1 MIDSLIL
8 FIRIW
13 FQERT
18 VELEQSCTDLAE
30 RYNTVVEEFEV
41 FRAHFIGLDGENA
54 TLSEQIKVP
63 LINLTTGRQ

>member
-1 MIDSLIL
+1 L
-8 FIRIW
+8 

-41 FRAHFIGLDGENA
+41 LRAHFIGLDGENA

-63 LINLTTGRQ
+63 PIKLTTETAINFDELS